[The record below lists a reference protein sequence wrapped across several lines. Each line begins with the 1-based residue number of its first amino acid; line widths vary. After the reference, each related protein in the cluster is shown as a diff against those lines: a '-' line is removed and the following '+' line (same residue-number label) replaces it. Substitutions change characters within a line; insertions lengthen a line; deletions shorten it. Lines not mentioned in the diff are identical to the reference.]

1 VKNEKLISK
10 LNLTTLITLIPLI
23 LFGFYKHGIY
33 LYKKEYIDLFGAL
46 KPLIIITLSVVGALL
61 ADVIKEFKTNRQID
75 FSILSKSRTSII
87 ESIILAMVL
96 PIKSSPVIVF
106 IIVTLV
112 NLFLDKIK
120 INKIALMYLLL
131 ALINSLLGLNTFQ
144 NTYELTNSLNYD
156 GFDLFLGF
164 GSGGICATSIL
175 LITASIIILSFN
187 KLYKRDLVVSSI
199 IVFILLGTIPYM
211 ISEEYSEILKFIFG
225 YNILFSFVYIAP
237 NLLYSTY
244 TLKGQILSGI
254 VLAFLTYFLTF
265 VTPYNAVFISIIIVS
280 LLSGIFDRI
289 FVIK

>member
-61 ADVIKEFKTNRQID
+61 ADVIKE
-75 FSILSKSRTSII
+75 L